1 MLCMNQAMEDVGLDP
16 ELRAQLGAAFLKTA
30 DFMRNR
36 EG

>member
-1 MLCMNQAMEDVGLDP
+1 LEP
-16 ELRAQLGAAFLKTA
+16 ELRAQLAAAFHKTA